1 MIHNGK
7 LLLETETFSNYQA
20 KSALQKESRSIYTY
34 ILQFSKVETVGDI

>member
-20 KSALQKESRSIYTY
+20 KSALQKESRSIYTE
-34 ILQFSKVETVGDI
+34 LAGKNWTET